1 MKKLVIL
8 LLLHCCRLSAQE
20 VQVDSVWIN
29 GTPVQLKSSVYGN
42 GKKAVF
48 INLHANETTSIEAA
62 QLYLAEK
69 EGLLLELLHDTTRLV
84 HFWSNGTGVQF
95 DPNRIFTKK
104 GRQSNLKLLNAR
116 FTTVAEKNVSALADK
131 IISKLKSAKIII
143 AMHNNTDGQPLSV
156 KSFKQKYVNP
166 GMDPDDF
173 ILTTEL
179 KIFNRLKKRK
189 INVVLQTQKTSPDD
203 GSLAIY
209 CSKKKIP
216 YINIEAQQGHIEE
229 QLNMLN
235 ALTDIIQQY
244 TR

>member
-1 MKKLVIL
+1 MKKLVIVL
-8 LLLHCCRLSAQE
+8 LLQWCRVGAQE
-20 VQVDSVWIN
+20 VQVDTIWMN
-29 GTPVQLKSSVYGN
+29 ETMVQLTSTFYGTAQ
-42 GKKAVF
+42 KAVF

-84 HFWSNGTGVQF
+84 HFWSNGKDVQF
-95 DPNRIFTKK
+95 DPNRIFTKR
-104 GRQSNLKLLNAR
+104 GRQSNLKMLNGR
-116 FTTVAEKNVSALADK
+116 FTVAAEKNVGALADK
-131 IISKLKSAKIII
+131 IIRKLKGAKVII

-156 KSFKQKYVNP
+156 TSFRQKYVNP
-166 GMDPDDF
+166 GMDADDF

-179 KIFNRLKKRK
+179 KIFNQLKKKK
-189 INVVLQTQKTSPDD
+189 INAVLQTHKTSTDD

-216 YINIEAQQGHIEE
+216 YINIEAQQGHTEE

-235 ALTDIIQQY
+235 ALTGIIQQY